1 MNAPS
6 RTPAAQGEIPV
17 PQDDEIRDVSL
28 PARIYGS
35 PLVAPPAA
43 RPVALELAARVG
55 PAMRQRRNPAERRD
69 AERFMRELLAHT
81 PRAAEAPE
89 LAGRWLAEKSRM
101 GELFWRPWLLR
112 GASVQGLEHWHAA
125 RAGGR
130 GAVLVFGHILGAWTV
145 PGILGSGRPARVH
158 RHRAALLRA
167 DAGRVP
173 GDCADAPTPGVRR
186 TGCCRWI
193 TRAGD
198 RAPGAPEGTRG
209 GGGGRGDRLRCPRT
223 RADPVPRS
231 NGRVRRWRSAARAGD
246 RAPRCFPP
254 RPSATARGWSCAS
267 IRRSI
272 RPSTGHDLAAGG
284 HRRRVRAD
292 RHRSPGGG
300 RACVDPLPAHH
311 RGAGEGDVGRERI
324 AEWRHGLGGP
334 WLARDAAGAA
344 WSRRPRRRRR
354 GARCAGAPGA

>member
-6 RTPAAQGEIPV
+6 RTPGARGEIPV

-35 PLVAPPAA
+35 PLVHRLLPAS
-43 RPVALELAARVG
+43 VALELAARVG

-145 PGILGSGRPARVH
+145 PGILGTVGLPVYIVIGPHYYEPMPAGYPGIALMHRRRAYGEQVLPMDHLVLATGRPERLKELVEAGEVV
-158 RHRAALLRA
+158 AIAF
-167 DAGRVP
+167 DAPGR
-173 GDCADAPTPGVRR
+173 APTPFLGR
-186 TGCCRWI
+186 TVGF
-193 TRAGD
+193 GG
-198 RAPGAPEGTRG
+198 GAPRLALETGAKVLPAAPERHGTRLVM
-209 GGGGRGDRLRCPRT
+209 RFYPPIDPADHQDTTSLRAAIAAAFEPIVVARPEAVELAWIPCPLIT
-223 RADPVPRS
+223 EVPAKATS
-231 NGRVRRWRSAARAGD
+231 DASA
-246 RAPRCFPP
+246 
-254 RPSATARGWSCAS
+254 
-267 IRRSI
+267 
-272 RPSTGHDLAAGG
+272 
-284 HRRRVRAD
+284 
-292 RHRSPGGG
+292 
-300 RACVDPLPAHH
+300 
-311 RGAGEGDVGRERI
+311 
-324 AEWRHGLGGP
+324 
-334 WLARDAAGAA
+334 
-344 WSRRPRRRRR
+344 
-354 GARCAGAPGA
+354 